1 MGVDLNEAT
10 TVYFRVMVSD
20 GQEQIMSQ
28 ITTSSMIRGAI
39 TGVGEATELPRE
51 LMLGQNYPN
60 PFNPETTIG
69 FDLPESSYVR
79 LTVFDMV
86 GAEVSVLVDGMQ
98 AAGRHTVTF
107 HAEDLPS
114 GTYVYRLMTDTQ
126 SLTKTLTYLK

>member
-1 MGVDLNEAT
+1 MKTRVTILLLAIAALTIPT
-10 TVYFRVMVSD
+10 TFAQTLVKDIWVGGESSAPKEFAWMD
-20 GQEQIMSQ
+20 GQMYFAGDNEGI
-28 ITTSSMIRGAI
+28 
-39 TGVGEATELPRE
+39 
-51 LMLGQNYPN
+51 
-60 PFNPETTIG
+60 IG
-69 FDLPESSYVR
+69 FDLPASSYVR

-86 GAEVSVLVDGMQ
+86 GAEVAVLVDGMQ